1 MPVPQNPDFEQTL
14 AIAGGRLDLG
24 ELSECH
30 GAACGLLCRHP
41 GSNGDAFMHLLASLE
56 LLKAPAQ
63 ALADVFIALHDS
75 TARQLE
81 DDQFRLVLWLPADE
95 ESLEDRTLALS
106 HWCTGFLAALGSSD
120 DLTLETLAED
130 VPGALSD
137 LEQIA
142 RAEVGGDGDP
152 EEEETALVEIIEYI
166 RVVTMMIRDELSP
179 RKPRDQLQLWQG

>member
-14 AIAGGRLDLG
+14 VIAAGRLDLG

-30 GAACGLLCRHP
+30 GAACGLLCGHP
-41 GSNGDAFMHLLASLE
+41 GSNADAFMHLLASLE
-56 LLKAPAQ
+56 LLKAPGQ
-63 ALADVFIALHDS
+63 ALADEFIALHES

-106 HWCTGFLAALGSSD
+106 HWCAGFLAAFGSSD
-120 DLTLETLAED
+120 DLAPEALTEE
-130 VPGALSD
+130 VSGALSD

-142 RAEVGGDGDP
+142 LAEVSGDGDP

-166 RVVTMMIRDELSP
+166 RVITMMIRDELSP
-179 RKPRDQLQLWQG
+179 QNSRDQLH